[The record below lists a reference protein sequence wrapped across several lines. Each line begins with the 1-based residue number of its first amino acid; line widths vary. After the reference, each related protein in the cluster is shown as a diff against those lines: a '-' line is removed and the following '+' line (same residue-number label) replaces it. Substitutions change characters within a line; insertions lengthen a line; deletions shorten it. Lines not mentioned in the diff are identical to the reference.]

1 MRESKNHEF
10 IIFHMRIIK
19 IMRGIRIPFENHE
32 KHENY
37 KIPCKNYENLANTR
51 SLSKNQ

>member
-19 IMRGIRIPFENHE
+19 IMRGIRIPCENHENHE
-32 KHENY
+32 KN
-37 KIPCKNYENLANTR
+37 KIILKNLENYENIIIPL
-51 SLSKNQ
+51 